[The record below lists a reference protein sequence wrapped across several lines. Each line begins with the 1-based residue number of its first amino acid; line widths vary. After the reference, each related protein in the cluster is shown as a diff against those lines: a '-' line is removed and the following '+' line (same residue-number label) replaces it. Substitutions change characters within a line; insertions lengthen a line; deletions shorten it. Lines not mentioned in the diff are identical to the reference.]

1 MVPMEIKHLTFVVYK
16 NIFVWNTY
24 NDLLYFQLEQLH
36 SKEDLSSVLRDLA
49 EDGDS
54 ESLPKGQSSKGQSP
68 PKGQDSYIDLDPGT
82 IIRIAQILRKLNAKG
97 GSTMQ
102 TSSETHGTNFASSTA
117 LVCVSFDYSAIFSL
131 KKKQLI
137 LLLSSM

>member
-1 MVPMEIKHLTFVVYK
+1 ML
-16 NIFVWNTY
+16 
-24 NDLLYFQLEQLH
+24 Q
-36 SKEDLSSVLRDLA
+36 DLA

-97 GSTMQ
+97 SSTMQ

-117 LVCVSFDYSAIFSL
+117 LVCMGFDYSASFFH
-131 KKKQLI
+131 KKLT
-137 LLLSSM
+137 LLLSSI